1 MNTIKHVTWNRIKVT
16 VYMSNGRIL
25 SFKLRGRDPMA
36 VRDAILS
43 KQPMKLI
50 A

>member
-1 MNTIKHVTWNRIKVT
+1 MIKAVTWNRTKVT
-16 VYMSNGRIL
+16 IHLNNGRIL

-36 VRDAILS
+36 VRDAILAR
-43 KQPMKLI
+43 QPMKRI